1 MNRTDQDVQS
11 RRAAGKTRRRFLL
24 ALGTTSAVAVAG
36 CNSDTDTTA
45 TDTAPSEESTATDG
59 EATGTPTSGGTDDSP
74 GMAVLP
80 REDQQSLQLATTTR
94 EQIQFSLASGG
105 N

>member
-36 CNSDTDTTA
+36 SDTDTTA

-59 EATGTPTSGGTDDSP
+59 EAIGTPTSGGTDDSP